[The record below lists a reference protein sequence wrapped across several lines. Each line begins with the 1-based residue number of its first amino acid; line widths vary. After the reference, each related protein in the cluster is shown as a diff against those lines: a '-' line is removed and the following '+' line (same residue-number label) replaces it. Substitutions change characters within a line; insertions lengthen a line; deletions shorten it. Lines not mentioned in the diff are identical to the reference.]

1 MCSFEGQVINITQ
14 DQLNQLTHKTPDA
27 SPKTTKNKKFVKKK
41 KSSNVLFSQM
51 NRLPKSFLSTQN
63 GDGIFKSSA
72 VSSQVSFKSID
83 GSDRSS
89 TKRNQKNSILA
100 ENKGNQ
106 VIQVSNAKQKKPT
119 IMKGKKGNALVPMII
134 QKSQIQM
141 QNPIEPK
148 QSLQNYTDGVIAL
161 E

>member
-106 VIQVSNAKQKKPT
+106 VI
-119 IMKGKKGNALVPMII
+119 
-134 QKSQIQM
+134 
-141 QNPIEPK
+141 
-148 QSLQNYTDGVIAL
+148 
-161 E
+161 